1 MYRKTLDLNTDATIQ
16 RTNTILTK
24 EINEAFI
31 NDWTGNLNNGNMW
44 NNIDLIYLGES
55 SLVNLKTI
63 NTNTFRKIFLT
74 GKCNMVADTDTF
86 SLIFTNGFNDFLGE
100 AIRPTLNPLDNM
112 YHFCYI
118 MEGWTQYFKIA
129 NINTSSNTISNLTI
143 NYTALK

>member
-24 EINEAFI
+24 EINDAFK
-31 NDWTGNLNNGNMW
+31 NNWSNNNGNMY
-44 NNIDLIYLGES
+44 NDINITHLATSPIFD
-55 SLVNLKTI
+55 LKTVSA
-63 NTNTFRKIFLT
+63 TDFTHRKIFLT